1 MGLKRESECSTS
13 WSTVWSLPTRG
24 AAGAASCLP
33 AAPPAR
39 RLAYAARLLSLASG
53 CLHTCSLPKP
63 RTSTVVALL
72 CPTSLAAHTGLNSTK
87 KFTNLKVN
95 LKRLGLYK
103 GAKMQLVSYEFVYS
117 YQCIMTFWGLRVS
130 KGPILIHQAHLVQNL
145 WHWPRGEV
153 CEPFRKI

>member
-1 MGLKRESECSTS
+1 VNVPLLGLLCEAPYL
-13 WSTVWSLPTRG
+13 LPCLCPSG
-24 AAGAASCLP
+24 ATGAASCLP

-39 RLAYAARLLSLASG
+39 RLAYAARLLPALASG

-72 CPTSLAAHTGLNSTK
+72 CPTSLVAHTGLNSTK

-103 GAKMQLVSYEFVYS
+103 GAKMQLVSYEFFGV
-117 YQCIMTFWGLRVS
+117 
-130 KGPILIHQAHLVQNL
+130 
-145 WHWPRGEV
+145 
-153 CEPFRKI
+153 